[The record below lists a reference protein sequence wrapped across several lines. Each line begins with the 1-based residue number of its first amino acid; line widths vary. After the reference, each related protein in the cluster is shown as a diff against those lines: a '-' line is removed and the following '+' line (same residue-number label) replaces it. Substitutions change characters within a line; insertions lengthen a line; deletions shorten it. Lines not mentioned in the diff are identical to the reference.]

1 MLRENRSSRES
12 RLKTIDKSFEQS
24 DETEARVATIEQN
37 SEKRG
42 SAQKRW
48 TSSDDSSRDI
58 KTNSEDTETE
68 SPDVKSS
75 DRTEEHA
82 QERARSSDVRENKK
96 RIASQLRKKRRK
108 KLSKLKTESRRS
120 GGSYH
125 PRTTDDDRADSR
137 SSAKRHS
144 ENSLK
149 LKKSQKRKK
158 NLSRADDDE
167 MPITEILKKTQENAL
182 TRYEKPVPLP
192 ELTSDRIYIQGRSGF
207 SAVKIGGSRRAL
219 RSDTAAHVTEG
230 GITDKKGCCEDL
242 AATQP
247 RVLIK
252 VAITMQN
259 FWKCTGLVY
268 QGLLGGMALLH
279 LVMIHVFFNTSM
291 KFVLDYS
298 VFSEVY
304 TNTFSFLIALCVISV
319 FDKYVLNLEKKI
331 TEQDL
336 IRVCYYS
343 KNIYGF
349 RFDLARL
356 DAEHLREIYTDYA
369 KTAITIPL
377 YLITFGL
384 HQATAKTDDRL
395 LLSLYHCGND
405 TMRSNT
411 WQRITMSKDILA
423 VFAWLFVTL
432 GTGDNMLLTHLE
444 SMDNYA
450 NNVESPR

>member
-319 FDKYVLNLEKKI
+319 FDK
-331 TEQDL
+331 
-336 IRVCYYS
+336 
-343 KNIYGF
+343 
-349 RFDLARL
+349 FDLARL

-411 WQRITMSKDILA
+411 TTENAVLENLQTWQRITMSKDILA